1 MSAVDTYLRLKW
13 YERDPKDKLTAEDRE
28 ARIALQK
35 RAVAQFDKIITIIEE
50 AREVIV
56 PGLSVQAD
64 EWLKKH
70 PRQKNEHNHAYHN
83 DDCFI

>member
-1 MSAVDTYLRLKW
+1 MSAIDTYLRLNW
-13 YERDPKDKLTAEDRE
+13 YGRNPKKKLTAEDRE

-35 RAVAQFDKIITIIEE
+35 RAVAQFDKILSIIEE

-56 PGLSVQAD
+56 PGLSVQGD
-64 EWLKKH
+64 EWLKRH
-70 PRQKNEHNHAYHN
+70 PRLPNEYNHAFDN

>member
-1 MSAVDTYLRLKW
+1 MSAIHTYLKLNW
-13 YERDPKDKLTAEDRE
+13 YEHDKRKKLTAEDRE

-35 RAVAQFDKIITIIEE
+35 RAVAQFDKILSIIEE

-56 PGLSVQAD
+56 PGLSVQGD
-64 EWLKKH
+64 EWLKRH
-70 PRQKNEHNHAYHN
+70 PRLRNEHNPAYHN